1 MLYVDLDYPAHD
13 RANGLNGRKSA
24 SQYTD
29 NPSRRFPMCD
39 YSLEM
44 YQSRPAR
51 AGERYET
58 HRFHS
63 GSIGFVSPGALDVAV
78 CMACDTELELE
89 RLPLLAAAGA
99 GRSRKSQGDIRAA
112 GPRARIM
119 TACVCQRGGRSR
131 CSASGRASRPTWSK
145 PATSPSPPRPASLRM
160 QSELGAPKK
169 RRGRRDPPLLACSP
183 VCAD

>member
-1 MLYVDLDYPAHD
+1 
-13 RANGLNGRKSA
+13 
-24 SQYTD
+24 
-29 NPSRRFPMCD
+29 MCD

-89 RLPLLAAAGA
+89 HMPLPLQQALGLPEKAKATFVRLDLGPHHDGLRFANGAEISLQRLGPGVSAYMADARHLAEPAETRELAG
-99 GRSRKSQGDIRAA
+99 
-112 GPRARIM
+112 
-119 TACVCQRGGRSR
+119 V
-131 CSASGRASRPTWSK
+131 
-145 PATSPSPPRPASLRM
+145 LN
-160 QSELGAPKK
+160 
-169 RRGRRDPPLLACSP
+169 
-183 VCAD
+183 

>member
-1 MLYVDLDYPAHD
+1 
-13 RANGLNGRKSA
+13 
-24 SQYTD
+24 
-29 NPSRRFPMCD
+29 MCD

-89 RLPLLAAAGA
+89 RVPLALQQALGLPEKAKATFARLDLGPHHDGLRFANGA
-99 GRSRKSQGDIRAA
+99 EISLQRL
-112 GPRARIM
+112 GPGV
-119 TACVCQRGGRSR
+119 TAHMAV
-131 CSASGRASRPTWSK
+131 APK
-145 PATSPSPPRPASLRM
+145 PAIAFKAR
-160 QSELGAPKK
+160 ELVDAMK
-169 RRGRRDPPLLACSP
+169 
-183 VCAD
+183 

>member
-1 MLYVDLDYPAHD
+1 
-13 RANGLNGRKSA
+13 
-24 SQYTD
+24 
-29 NPSRRFPMCD
+29 MCD

-89 RLPLLAAAGA
+89 RLPLPLQQALDIPEKAKATFVRLDLGPHHDGLRFANGA
-99 GRSRKSQGDIRAA
+99 EISLQRL
-112 GPRARIM
+112 GPG
-119 TACVCQRGGRSR
+119 V
-131 CSASGRASRPTWSK
+131 SAYMIETRHVAEPTK
-145 PATSPSPPRPASLRM
+145 VR
-160 QSELGAPKK
+160 EF
-169 RRGRRDPPLLACSP
+169 
-183 VCAD
+183 ADMLK